1 MDARIAQIEIL
12 NEVARIATLDLELRP
27 MLQRITDALARK
39 FEWEFVALITIEE
52 NRETFVCQAV
62 TSSVATD
69 IEVGYT
75 RSLGSGIVGEV
86 AATGQPVLVDD
97 VSTFANYVETMQGA
111 RSELCVPVYHH
122 ARLIAVLNLESTR
135 LAEFHD
141 RLPLLETV
149 AAQLAG
155 AIASAQLID
164 ALRVTQAQL
173 EQKTRD
179 LEAANAHLATAI
191 ETLHRISTQDGL
203 TGVAN
208 RRHFDETLAVEWR
221 RGARTRLPLSLL
233 MLDIDYFKR
242 FNDAS
247 GHQAG
252 DDCLRQVAQCVKDAV
267 HRAADLVARYG
278 GEEFAVLLP
287 DTEAE
292 RAIHIAETIRERVES
307 LNLAHPDAPRGHIT
321 ISIGLAT
328 AIPPPNSADAAD
340 FIRCADSA
348 LYDAKRTGRNK
359 VAS

>member
-1 MDARIAQIEIL
+1 MDARLAQLEIL

-39 FEWEFVALITIEE
+39 FQWEFVALITIDA

-62 TSSVATD
+62 TSAVATE
-69 IEVGYT
+69 IHVGYV
-75 RSLGSGIVGEV
+75 RPLGSGIVGEV
-86 AATGQPVLVDD
+86 AATGKPVLVDD
-97 VSTFANYVETMQGA
+97 VRTFANYVETMEGA
-111 RSELCVPVYHH
+111 RSELCVPVHH
-122 ARLIAVLNLESTR
+122 HGRLIAVLNLESTR
-135 LAEFHD
+135 LAAFHES
-141 RLPLLETV
+141 LPLLETV
-149 AAQLAG
+149 ADQLAG
-155 AIASAQLID
+155 AIASAQLIEE
-164 ALRVTQAQL
+164 LRATQAQL

-221 RGARTRLPLSLL
+221 RGARTHSPLSLL
-233 MLDIDYFKR
+233 MIDIDYFKR

-252 DDCLRQVAQCVKDAV
+252 DDCLRQVAQCVRDAV

-287 DTEAE
+287 DTEAD
-292 RAIHIAETIRERVES
+292 RAVHVAETIRTRVDA
-307 LNLAHPDAPRGHIT
+307 LNLGHPDAPCGHVT

-328 AIPPPNSADAAD
+328 AIPPRDGASVGD
-340 FIRCADSA
+340 FVRCADNA

>member
-1 MDARIAQIEIL
+1 MDARIAQLEIL

-39 FEWEFVALITIEE
+39 FDWEFVALITIDEK
-52 NRETFVCQAV
+52 RETFVCQAV
-62 TSSVATD
+62 TTAVATD
-69 IEVGYT
+69 IHAGYM
-75 RSLGSGIVGEV
+75 RSLGSGIVGQV
-86 AATGQPVLVDD
+86 AATGKPVLVDD
-97 VSTFANYVETMQGA
+97 VRTFPNYIETMEGA
-111 RSELCVPVYHH
+111 RSELCVPVHH
-122 ARLIAVLNLESTR
+122 HGRLVAVLNLESTR
-135 LAEFHD
+135 LAAF
-141 RLPLLETV
+141 RNKLSLLETV
-149 AAQLAG
+149 ADQLAG

-164 ALRVTQAQL
+164 ALRATQSQL

-179 LEAANAHLATAI
+179 LEAANEHLATAI

-221 RGARTRLPLSLL
+221 RAARSRAALSLL
-233 MLDIDYFKR
+233 MIDIDYFKR

-252 DDCLRQVAQCVKDAV
+252 DDCLRRVARCVQDAV

-287 DTEAE
+287 DTDAE
-292 RAIHIAETIRERVES
+292 RAIHVAETIRSRVES
-307 LNLAHPDAPRGHIT
+307 LNLEHPDAPCGHVT

-328 AIPPPNSADAAD
+328 AVPPRDGANMGD